1 MWKEIFHQFCQLF
14 SLAKLFIPQFF
25 LSCVGDCT
33 GAWDNLGKK
42 KKKYCTEYFCNKKGI
57 AGLGKI
63 FVQRKFLT
71 VQYMQ
76 LHMYVLVLEIIGEW

>member
-1 MWKEIFHQFCQLF
+1 MWLCVEGNFSSILPAVLIGQVFYPTIFFCPVLMIAQEHGTT
-14 SLAKLFIPQFF
+14 LAKKKRIF
-25 LSCVGDCT
+25 LQ
-33 GAWDNLGKK
+33 
-42 KKKYCTEYFCNKKGI
+42 NKGV

-63 FVQRKFLT
+63 FVQRKFLA